1 MSQKIKRQARQ
12 VRQKRETRKNRKS
25 RRRGKT
31 SSSVIS
37 AATDTTANT
46 PREEHHHI
54 YSKMVF
60 DGENMMTETQKD
72 DEPVQRRVYTMK
84 QLEREIPIGAELLRN
99 ENIQTVPL
107 ALHYPIPR
115 ELGFRNVL
123 PNPADL
129 GLLPPR
135 VTSSSDIDDHFRFH
149 IHNRSHN
156 RRHNHN
162 HNHNRI
168 RSRRNRLWSGVI
180 PRDQD
185 NLKLVVEDPYTR
197 APPRDIFHLPA

>member
-12 VRQKRETRKNRKS
+12 VRQERETRKNRKS

-31 SSSVIS
+31 SATA
-37 AATDTTANT
+37 AATT
-46 PREEHHHI
+46 PREEHHHF

-60 DGENMMTETQKD
+60 DGKNMMTETQKD
-72 DEPVQRRVYTMK
+72 NEPVQRRVYTMK

-99 ENIQTVPL
+99 ENIQTGPP
-107 ALHYPIPR
+107 ALQDPIPR

-135 VTSSSDIDDHFRFH
+135 VTSSSDIDDHFRSH
-149 IHNRSHN
+149 SHNRSRSHN
-156 RRHNHN
+156 R
-162 HNHNRI
+162 NRS
-168 RSRRNRLWSGVI
+168 RSRRNRFSSGII

-185 NLKLVVEDPYTR
+185 NLKLIVEDPYTR

>member
-12 VRQKRETRKNRKS
+12 VRQERETRKNRKS

-31 SSSVIS
+31 S
-37 AATDTTANT
+37 AAAAAT
-46 PREEHHHI
+46 PREEHHHF

-60 DGENMMTETQKD
+60 DGKNMMTETQKD
-72 DEPVQRRVYTMK
+72 NEPVQRRVYTMK

-99 ENIQTVPL
+99 ENIQTVPP
-107 ALHYPIPR
+107 ALQYPIPR

-135 VTSSSDIDDHFRFH
+135 VTSSSDIDDHFRSQS
-149 IHNRSHN
+149 HNRSRSHN
-156 RRHNHN
+156 R
-162 HNHNRI
+162 NRS
-168 RSRRNRLWSGVI
+168 RSRRNRFSSGLI

-185 NLKLVVEDPYTR
+185 NLKLIVEDPYTR

>member
-12 VRQKRETRKNRKS
+12 VRQEREKTRKNRKT

-31 SSSVIS
+31 S
-37 AATDTTANT
+37 AAAAAAA
-46 PREEHHHI
+46 PREEHHHF

-60 DGENMMTETQKD
+60 DGNNMMTETQKD
-72 DEPVQRRVYTMK
+72 NEPVQRRVYTMK
-84 QLEREIPIGAELLRN
+84 QLEQEIPIGAELLRN
-99 ENIQTVPL
+99 ENIQTVPP
-107 ALHYPIPR
+107 ALQYPIPR

-135 VTSSSDIDDHFRFH
+135 VTSSSDIDDHFRSQS
-149 IHNRSHN
+149 HNRSRSHN
-156 RRHNHN
+156 R
-162 HNHNRI
+162 NRS
-168 RSRRNRLWSGVI
+168 RSRRNRFSSGLI

-185 NLKLVVEDPYTR
+185 NLKLIVEDPYTR

>member
-12 VRQKRETRKNRKS
+12 VRQERETRKNRKT

-31 SSSVIS
+31 SA
-37 AATDTTANT
+37 AATAATAAAT
-46 PREEHHHI
+46 PREEHHHF

-60 DGENMMTETQKD
+60 DGKNMMTETQKD

-84 QLEREIPIGAELLRN
+84 QLEQEIPIGAELLRK
-99 ENIQTVPL
+99 EKIETVPL
-107 ALHYPIPR
+107 SLQYPIPR

-135 VTSSSDIDDHFRFH
+135 VTSSSDIDDHFRPQS
-149 IHNRSHN
+149 HNRSRSRSHIRN
-156 RRHNHN
+156 RS
-162 HNHNRI
+162 
-168 RSRRNRLWSGVI
+168 RSRRNRFSSGLI